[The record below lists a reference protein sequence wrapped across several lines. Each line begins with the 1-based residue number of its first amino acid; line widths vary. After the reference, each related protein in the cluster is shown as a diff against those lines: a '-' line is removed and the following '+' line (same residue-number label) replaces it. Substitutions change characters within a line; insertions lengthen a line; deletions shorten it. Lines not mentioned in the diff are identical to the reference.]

1 MLAVETGNQ
10 LVVREL
16 LTSKAKEQLKIVKP
30 VSRLLLTV
38 NLVSSLKTVS
48 KVVVSGGTV
57 IFRILVTRRFII
69 ALEKKTLKWREYCL
83 TLDLQ

>member
-16 LTSKAKEQLKIVKP
+16 LINKAKEQLKIVKP
-30 VSRLLLTV
+30 VSRLTLTV

-48 KVVVSGGTV
+48 KVVVSSGTV
-57 IFRILVTRRFII
+57 IFRILVTRRFIT
-69 ALEKKTLKWREYCL
+69 ALEKKMLKWHEYCL